1 MKDWKSQVLL
11 KQDKMG
17 MQVSCCHFTEISE
30 KNNLLKNWML
40 FGLIKKVQATFT
52 HSSR

>member
-1 MKDWKSQVLL
+1 MKDLKSRALL

-30 KNNLLKNWML
+30 KNIEKLD
-40 FGLIKKVQATFT
+40 TF
-52 HSSR
+52 